1 MTTARAIHPEALH
14 DGVHYRG
21 CTLCEAMCGLE
32 IRVSDDGA
40 VTSIRGDEADPLS
53 RGHICPKAVALQDI
67 YADPDRLRRPVRK
80 TAGGSFEQ
88 ISWQRAFELAG
99 AGLKPLLGDRMA
111 LYAGNPN
118 VHNYGSLLYGP
129 PLFKI
134 LRTRHRYSAT
144 SVDQLPHH
152 LVSYLC
158 LGHMLLLPIPDLDRT
173 DHLLVFGANPLVSN
187 GSIMTAPDVKKRL
200 RAIAQR
206 GGVTVVDPRRSET
219 ARHASEHVFI
229 RPGTDVFLLLGILHT
244 LFDEGLTALGRLE
257 LFTDGLD
264 QVRELAARWPPERSA
279 RITGVDARTARRLA
293 RDFASK
299 KTAAC
304 YGRMGVSVQ
313 EFGTLC
319 QWAILMINLVTGNL
333 DRPGGVMFTTPA
345 VDILAE
351 KPRGGS
357 FKRWQS
363 TVRGLPEFG
372 GELPVATL
380 AEEIEA
386 GHIRGLLTS
395 AGNPVLSTP
404 DGRRLER
411 ALGGLDFMVSID
423 LYINETTRHADLILP
438 PTSPLEHDHYDL
450 VFHAL
455 AIHDTARYS
464 PPLYRKPEG
473 AMHDWEILL
482 ELQRRLDPKPKL
494 GKRLG
499 RAAVAKAG
507 PSGMLDIALRRG
519 PHGKGF
525 LPGRDGLTLK
535 KLRAEPHGVDL
546 GPLKPS
552 LPQRLFT
559 PDKRIRAAPADIVAD
574 FERLKERFKS
584 LLDEGFGSGLVLI
597 SRRQVRSNNSW
608 MHNYQR
614 LMRGKDR
621 CTLMMHPDDAAARG
635 VADGRRV
642 RVRSR
647 VGELEVPAEVTD
659 ELMPGVV
666 SLPHGW
672 GHGRDGA
679 RLQVANRH
687 PGASVNDLTDT
698 ERLDELSGNAALSG
712 VPVTVELL
720 QHAAAVSVT
729 EPATDASA
737 SSATASATVPE
748 SKAAGG

>member
-1 MTTARAIHPEALH
+1 MSQTKARDLHPEALH

-32 IRVSDDGA
+32 IHVDEDNA
-40 VTSIRGDEADPLS
+40 VTSIRGDKQDPLS

-67 YADPDRLRRPVRK
+67 YEDSDRLRRPVKRLPN
-80 TAGGSFEQ
+80 GEFEE
-88 ISWQRAFELAG
+88 IPWDEAFALA
-99 AGLKPLLGDRMA
+99 ADGLRGLIGDRMA

-129 PLFKI
+129 GLFKI
-134 LRTRHRYSAT
+134 LRTPHRYSAT

-152 LVSYLC
+152 LIGYLC

-187 GSIMTAPDVKKRL
+187 GSLMSAPDVKKRL
-200 RAIAQR
+200 KAIAER
-206 GGVTVVDPRRSET
+206 GKVTVVDPRRTET
-219 ARHASEHVFI
+219 ADHANEHVFI
-229 RPGTDVFLLLGILHT
+229 RPGTDVYLLLGILHT

-264 QVRELAARWPPERSA
+264 DVARLAEDWAPEKSA

-293 RDFASK
+293 RELASA

-313 EFGTLC
+313 EFGSLC
-319 QWAILMINLVTGNL
+319 QWTILMINLVTGNL
-333 DRPGGVMFTTPA
+333 DRPGGVMFPTPA
-345 VDILAE
+345 ADILAE

-357 FKRWQS
+357 FGRWRS
-363 TVRGLPEFG
+363 RVRGLPEFG
-372 GELPVATL
+372 GELPVASL
-380 AEEIEA
+380 SEDIEA
-386 GHIRGLLTS
+386 KNGIRGLLTV

-404 DGRRLER
+404 DGQRLER
-411 ALGGLDFMVSID
+411 NLAGLDFMVSID
-423 LYINETTRHADLILP
+423 LYINETTRHADVILP

-450 VFHAL
+450 AFHTL
-455 AIHDTARYS
+455 AIRDTARYT
-464 PPLYRKPEG
+464 PPLFAKPKD
-473 AMHDWEILL
+473 ARHDWEIFL
-482 ELQRRLDPKPKL
+482 ELQKRLQPKPKMAARFSRMATS
-494 GKRLG
+494 RLQ
-499 RAAVAKAG
+499 
-507 PSGMLDIALRRG
+507 PSGLLDLLLRRG

-552 LPQRLFT
+552 LPERLFT
-559 PDKRIRAAPADIVAD
+559 EDKRIHAAPEPVVGD
-574 FERLKERFKS
+574 FDRLEERFKT
-584 LLDEGFGSGLVLI
+584 LVDEGVGSGLVLI

-608 MHNYQR
+608 MHNYRR

-621 CTLMMHPDDAAARG
+621 CTLMIHPDDAAARG
-635 VADGRRV
+635 IADGSGV
-642 RVRSR
+642 TVRSR
-647 VGELEVPAEVTD
+647 VGEVDVPAEVTD

-672 GHGRDGA
+672 GHDRRGV
-679 RLQVANRH
+679 RLSVASER

-698 ERLDELSGNAALSG
+698 ELLDELSGNAALSG
-712 VPVTVELL
+712 VPVTVEL
-720 QHAAAVSVT
+720 APGGA
-729 EPATDASA
+729 PPGDAPSR
-737 SSATASATVPE
+737 
-748 SKAAGG
+748 AAGG